1 MPFVRGEFTNRGL
14 LDPVAFLGFLGSA
27 FVSKVRG
34 RYDRGGA
41 CDDDVACLTT
51 DSPLKELVSDRQS
64 SLSESDILPPGFGR
78 DGHWEGEW

>member
-41 CDDDVACLTT
+41 CDDDVAWGLTRD
-51 DSPLKELVSDRQS
+51 DSPLKELVRQTI
-64 SLSESDILPPGFGR
+64 EPVR
-78 DGHWEGEW
+78 K